1 MKNINEE
8 LNYMRY
14 LLSYQKGRLISE
26 QVTTPPT
33 TTQYTV
39 TNTQNT
45 QDNTNT
51 QYMCSTNDANLID
64 TIDNEV
70 KTVGNVQGLVDEVTN
85 LTSVPAGSDQEGDY
99 KTQIQTL
106 INEIQKLP
114 TTSLENLTIDNLR
127 ALIPIFLKL
136 KKPAAN
142 QTPTETQTNKTEIS
156 ENPDDPDDPYQMSTL
171 ERSFPE
177 LYPYLQKIK
186 PWMWITMAAYFLCI
200 ILRCLIYKLQASIG
214 FKCALK
220 WKKSF
225 IAALTQIFLLDF
237 KNLKNRKN
245 NKMYGCNWILGK
257 KGLK

>member
-1 MKNINEE
+1 
-8 LNYMRY
+8 LNYMKY

-26 QVTTPPT
+26 QVTAPPT
-33 TTQYTV
+33 QYNV
-39 TNTQNT
+39 TNLQNT
-45 QDNTNT
+45 PDNTNT
-51 QYMCSTNDANLID
+51 QYMCSANDEKLID

-70 KTVGNVQGLVDEVTN
+70 KNVDNVQGLVDEVTN
-85 LTSVPAGSDQEGDY
+85 LTNVPAGSDQDGDY

-127 ALIPIFLKL
+127 ALIPVFLKL
-136 KKPAAN
+136 KKQPTN
-142 QTPTETQTNKTEIS
+142 QTPTETPSTETPKTQITEDG
-156 ENPDDPDDPYQMSTL
+156 EDPNDPYQLSVL

-186 PWMWITMAAYFLCI
+186 PWMWITMSAYFICV

-214 FKCALK
+214 FKCASK

-245 NKMYGCNWILGK
+245 NKLYGCNWILGR
-257 KGLK
+257 KGL

>member
-8 LNYMRY
+8 LSYMKY

-26 QVTTPPT
+26 QATTPPT
-33 TTQYTV
+33 QYNV
-39 TNTQNT
+39 TNLQNAP
-45 QDNTNT
+45 DNTNT
-51 QYMCSTNDANLID
+51 QYMCSANDANLID
-64 TIDNEV
+64 TIDSEV
-70 KTVGNVQGLVDEVTN
+70 KNVDNVQGLVNEVTN
-85 LTSVPAGSDQEGDY
+85 LTNVPAGSDQDGDY

-127 ALIPIFLKL
+127 ALIPVFLKL
-136 KKPAAN
+136 KKPPTN
-142 QTPTETQTNKTEIS
+142 QTTESPKTQITEDG
-156 ENPDDPDDPYQMSTL
+156 EDPNDPYQMSVL

-214 FKCALK
+214 FKCASK

-245 NKMYGCNWILGK
+245 NRLYGCNWILGR
-257 KGLK
+257 KGL